1 MAFLDLHEGI
11 LDEFSAAAERYD
23 YSSFAAAAQVR
34 ALQKR
39 HEWIDAQCERERVR
53 RAMVRR
59 HRLAHREPCPSC
71 GGPVTRDAAGDRT
84 RGAPVPTYCS
94 RKCMRAAVWR
104 RYLEKNGDPRKKR
117 AEAVQ
122 KILPPSSP
130 KSRAAIMREFYERH
144 PDAQKDYETKRR
156 EKIATDAEYAARHRA
171 NAAKRAR
178 ACRARKRSQKARSEA
193 A

>member
-1 MAFLDLHEGI
+1 MTFLNLHEGI
-11 LDEFSAAAERYD
+11 LDEFSHAAARYD

-59 HRLAHREPCPSC
+59 HRLAHRDPCPTC

-104 RYLEKNGDPRKKR
+104 RYVERHGDPRKKR
-117 AEAVQ
+117 AELAR
-122 KILPPSSP
+122 KMLPPSPAP
-130 KSRAAIMREFYERH
+130 KSRAAIMRAFYERH

-171 NAAKRAR
+171 NAARRMRAWRAR
-178 ACRARKRSQKARSEA
+178 RARGAS
-193 A
+193 